1 MRAFTRSTASSFWI
15 EQTVNAFNKL
25 WREFEDERLAQFR
38 AIVGR
43 SQGQRASGPAS
54 VPAENFWGTMGKQEA
69 MGLLGAMKGL
79 VMGATGL
86 VDAGAGGITTL
97 LKSAQLDVAE
107 PPKIAEWFGQQ
118 YDFMGRQA
126 FGGAWDTDK
135 LYGNRTTAGVGEFG
149 GKVIWQLVMIDAG
162 NQLGAAGE
170 AQAASSAFQ
179 SAVYAQKAMAVIGI
193 FGSFKGVEEAVTGM
207 FKVIERLQAEDK
219 LSAGAVLTD
228 KEFLEHLVNLVAAIY
243 GAMSA
248 GAGLGSANANATAE
262 QQKAARW
269 AAARIGALLE
279 MTGAAVHVGTLIEVA
294 LSDLPPEQ
302 KSVAYTAAT
311 EKLVQKIVGAVGQMA
326 SARDEDVRTEKQAA
340 LEKGAPE
347 KAPAASDPTDF
358 HPEGEVVFTPEDLET
373 AATAELEPSPG
384 RPQDELDIENL
395 PPVTP
400 GEEAPA
406 YGEIELDDSGPTPAL
421 NKKRTKSKAMLE
433 QEANPQRPLG
443 EVDVGAPP
451 RSRSARAGSTT
462 TRSACPR
469 PPNATSRRR
478 PATPTRSAPTCATS
492 SASTR
497 ASASASRAAASPR
510 ATTTR
515 RPARSAGTSSGR
527 RTRRPAAQPSSC
539 RRRPTPSCTVTWRA
553 T

>member
-1 MRAFTRSTASSFWI
+1 MAQAVTQGGEAARLLPLAPQASAVLALQRSAGNHAVSALLSRAAAAADAPPGDTSAGETKVSAETEAEMRTDVDVIVETLREELITAGEEQQMLDRIAKWERADPPGGATPHLDKLLLLLKMRAFTRSTASSFWI
-15 EQTVNAFNKL
+15 EQTVNAFDEL

-54 VPAENFWGTMGKQEA
+54 GPAANFWGTMGKQEA

-135 LYGNRTTAGVGEFG
+135 LYGNRTAAGVGEFG
-149 GKVIWQLVMIDAG
+149 GKVIWQLVMIGAG

-311 EKLVQKIVGAVGQMA
+311 EKLVEKIVGAVGQMA

-373 AATAELEPSPG
+373 AATAELEPSRGG
-384 RPQDELDIENL
+384 R
-395 PPVTP
+395 
-400 GEEAPA
+400 
-406 YGEIELDDSGPTPAL
+406 
-421 NKKRTKSKAMLE
+421 RTSST
-433 QEANPQRPLG
+433 
-443 EVDVGAPP
+443 
-451 RSRSARAGSTT
+451 SR
-462 TRSACPR
+462 
-469 PPNATSRRR
+469 TSRR
-478 PATPTRSAPTCATS
+478 
-492 SASTR
+492 
-497 ASASASRAAASPR
+497 
-510 ATTTR
+510 
-515 RPARSAGTSSGR
+515 
-527 RTRRPAAQPSSC
+527 
-539 RRRPTPSCTVTWRA
+539 
-553 T
+553 